1 MTAVALSLTALTA
14 CGAGNNAQTL
24 GIKPDTAAAT
34 VDSISIQ
41 NANVITQPKAGE
53 SGPAVVS
60 ATVFNKGQED
70 ETLDSITL
78 PDGAGTV
85 KLTAAGGSGP
95 VTVPA
100 LGSVV
105 IGGKGN
111 ASAVIDNGDA
121 LTKKIGGVQNV
132 VFKLSKTGDI
142 TLESFVVPATAD
154 YVKFGPSSQPPATAA
169 PKPSGEPG
177 GEGQD
182 PAKKDEEKSQD
193 QSGQPDGQDGTP
205 AGNENGTGDG
215 QGDNEGGTGSEQGSE
230 TPAG

>member
-24 GIKPDTAAAT
+24 GVRPDNAAAT
-34 VDSISIQ
+34 VDSISVQ
-41 NANVITQPKAGE
+41 NATVITQPKAGE
-53 SGPAVVS
+53 SGPAAVS
-60 ATVFNKGQED
+60 ATIFNKGQED
-70 ETLDSITL
+70 QTLDSITL
-78 PDGAGTV
+78 SDGAGTV
-85 KLTAAGGSGP
+85 KLTAANGSGP

-100 LGSVV
+100 LGSVI

-132 VFKLSKTGDI
+132 VFKLSKTGDV
-142 TLESFVVPATAD
+142 TLESFVVPANAE
-154 YVKFGPSSQPPATAA
+154 YAKFGPSGQPPAPAA

-177 GEGQD
+177 GEGEAAD
-182 PAKKDEEKSQD
+182 PAKKDEP
-193 QSGQPDGQDGTP
+193 GQQDGTP
-205 AGNENGTGDG
+205 AGNENG